1 MSLAKA
7 SLWTAGSTLI
17 KIGVGLLVVKLLA
30 VSFGP
35 SGVGQAGNFR
45 QMVTVLG
52 VLSGAGIFNG
62 ITKYVAEYH
71 QQPDRLKAVVGTSS
85 SMILGF
91 STLLAVVFLIAAE
104 PISVGL
110 FGHADYQPI
119 VRAVAFIQMGIAY
132 ANFFMA
138 VLKGF
143 RDARGNALS
152 IIGGSLLGVVAY
164 YLCYAFGGYPGALA
178 GLALVPAIVVIPAA
192 FMLFKRQHILLNY
205 FRLGWD
211 KAIASHLGKFTIMAL
226 ITSVTLP
233 VAYVMMRNL
242 LARYYGWDE
251 VGIWQGVSSIS
262 DAYLQFITAS
272 FSVYLLPTLSRLVS
286 KHEISRE
293 ITRSLMFV
301 LPAVAAASFTV
312 WLLRDFAIWLLFSNK
327 FTAMRDLFAWQLVGD
342 VLKVGSYVFGYL
354 VIAKASLR
362 FYVMTEV
369 SQFILLTG
377 FSHWLIPQ
385 HGALGAAQAY
395 MATYIVYFLL
405 CTSVFLIYR
414 RRA

>member
-152 IIGGSLLGVVAY
+152 IIGGSLLAGVAY
-164 YLCYAFGGYPGALA
+164 YL
-178 GLALVPAIVVIPAA
+178 
-192 FMLFKRQHILLNY
+192 
-205 FRLGWD
+205 
-211 KAIASHLGKFTIMAL
+211 
-226 ITSVTLP
+226 
-233 VAYVMMRNL
+233 
-242 LARYYGWDE
+242 
-251 VGIWQGVSSIS
+251 
-262 DAYLQFITAS
+262 
-272 FSVYLLPTLSRLVS
+272 
-286 KHEISRE
+286 
-293 ITRSLMFV
+293 
-301 LPAVAAASFTV
+301 
-312 WLLRDFAIWLLFSNK
+312 
-327 FTAMRDLFAWQLVGD
+327 
-342 VLKVGSYVFGYL
+342 
-354 VIAKASLR
+354 
-362 FYVMTEV
+362 
-369 SQFILLTG
+369 
-377 FSHWLIPQ
+377 
-385 HGALGAAQAY
+385 
-395 MATYIVYFLL
+395 
-405 CTSVFLIYR
+405 
-414 RRA
+414 